1 MGMEELDIERLK
13 KFMAQADENG
23 GVIAPPTY
31 FTQVPDMFSRRTD
44 LTLQEKMVFIYL
56 WGYGSNKQYAFPSQV
71 RMLKELGISKP
82 TLISI
87 LRSLEKKGGLYIV
100 HQYKGNSK
108 EKTVNLYY
116 ICAINP
122 VDGAFVE
129 GYFDAVRMLYPDKIR
144 KIG

>member
-1 MGMEELDIERLK
+1 MEDREIERLK
-13 KFMAQADENG
+13 KLIEQASENG

-44 LTLQEKMVFIYL
+44 LTIQEKMIFIYL
-56 WGYGSNKQYAFPSQV
+56 WGYGSNKQYAFPSQT
-71 RMLKELGISKP
+71 RMLTELGISKP

-87 LRSLEKKGGLYIV
+87 LKSLEKKGGLYIV
-100 HQYKGNSK
+100 HQYKGHSR

-122 VDGAFVE
+122 VDGCFISD
-129 GYFDAVRMLYPDKIR
+129 YFNTVRALYPNKVR
-144 KIG
+144 NIG